1 MLFPG
6 YGAAAARLGAERKAE
21 TGGGAQLVGKRA
33 AAPGGRAEGAGGGLV
48 RCERGSVS

>member
-21 TGGGAQLVGKRA
+21 TGGGAQSVGKRA
-33 AAPGGRAEGAGGGLV
+33 AAPGGVQRGRVGG
-48 RCERGSVS
+48 